1 MDLSNYKGNLTIN
14 RFIEVHGDYYEQRQS
29 EKQAIPAVFQSEEAQ
44 MLLVKAQQAGL
55 LDENLQPCTPKSEAS
70 LLAFAIAQRLKLE
83 PQWPP
88 FETLWNCKNLHV
100 DYNKTLETHKAGEI
114 MRKID
119 KILA

>member
-83 PQWPP
+83 PQWIP
-88 FETLWNCKNLHV
+88 FEKLWNFKNLSI
-100 DYNKTLETHKAGEI
+100 DYSKTIETNKAGEI